1 MPLALFV
8 TSWLPAL
15 ASAERCTAATFSLH
29 CESRCAG
36 VNASALDPPQPP
48 VEQVMPAVTSGGS
61 SLRRWLRG
69 GSPLV
74 YGDTPQAGSPTT
86 PSTPSDTNFTAN
98 TVYAPA
104 HRSLSPTELMA
115 FLGTPSSVEWVPMRQ
130 ASLTCVDGRHANGGL
145 YAYGGDLGEFALGL
159 SVLEHVY
166 SRALSQAETTHLLE
180 GWLARVHAAGGRL
193 GACIGAAAVAQLA
206 ASVGAPSLTTAEG
219 YEAFI
224 SNPPEEARPLLM
236 LRLVTPEF
244 VGCDHLR
251 WMLLYPSTYATR
263 TALVEQLIRAYYTIL
278 WNPYHPHQAG
288 IALRVPHGRRAD
300 RAVVHVRA
308 SHWCAAEQGLAPLMP
323 SKTPGGSMLIVHTDA
338 VSARRAEL
346 CRYLGETSSPV
357 VDFGELSRRVS
368 TLGDGQAAL
377 SEKALAGM
385 LRAYALTIH

>member
-180 GWLARVHAAGGRL
+180 GWLARVHAAGGQL

-206 ASVGAPSLTTAEG
+206 ASVGAPSLTTAEA
-219 YEAFI
+219 YKAFI
-224 SNPPEEARPLLM
+224 TSPPDEARPLLM

-263 TALVEQLIRAYYTIL
+263 TALVQQLIRAFYTIL
-278 WNPYHPHQAG
+278 WNQYHPDQAG
-288 IALRVPHGRRAD
+288 LALRVPHGQRVD
-300 RAVVHVRA
+300 RAVVHVHA
-308 SHWCAAEQGLAPLMP
+308 SHWCATEQGLAPLLP
-323 SKTPGGSMLIVHTDA
+323 SKTPGGSMLVVHKDA
-338 VSARRAEL
+338 VRVRRAEL
-346 CRYLGETSSPV
+346 CRYLGDTSSPV
-357 VDFGELSRRVS
+357 VDIEELCRRMG